1 MAIESGA
8 SRGLRT
14 MGIFV
19 DLNKEAQRQE
29 LLTGKTLD
37 ENELRQLRYSA
48 VMRHWPAK

>member
-19 DLNKEAQRQE
+19 DVNQVDLKKKVERQ
-29 LLTGKTLD
+29 
-37 ENELRQLRYSA
+37 
-48 VMRHWPAK
+48 PATTR

>member
-19 DLNKEAQRQE
+19 ELNKEVDRQE
-29 LLTGKTLD
+29 KFTGRTLEKT
-37 ENELRQLRYSA
+37 RSVSSA
-48 VMRHWPAK
+48 TTR